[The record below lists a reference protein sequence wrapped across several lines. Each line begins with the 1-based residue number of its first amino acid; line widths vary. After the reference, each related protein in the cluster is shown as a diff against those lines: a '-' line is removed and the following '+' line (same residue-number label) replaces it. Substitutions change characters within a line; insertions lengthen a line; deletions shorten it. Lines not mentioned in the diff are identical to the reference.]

1 MVKNKK
7 IVWGILII
15 AAVFCLSFVILI
27 RFNILKTQFS
37 ENGEDKNGSKEVKVE
52 LFYNGPCESC
62 KENEKFDQA
71 VRENILKLNQDANIT
86 CIAYNVFKEQDNEY
100 MDKRIKTLGIAE
112 SDAKVPFALMDGE
125 VYKGSYDE
133 IGSQIG
139 KDISDRGEDTNKDIG
154 EDSNKDRGEDSNKDR
169 GEDSNKDI
177 GEDSNKDRG
186 KDSNIDI
193 GKDLNKDIGGD
204 KSKNINK
211 DINKNTSEDIS
222 EDTSK
227 DKDARSIILN
237 AAPSDSILLL
247 FTTYSCG
254 SCAQVKEF
262 IQSTLKNEYIIK
274 KEQGKVISKVKLIE
288 CNILNSGNLEL
299 LNELMKQY
307 AVPGNEQQVP
317 LIFYQNGFLSG
328 ETAIKN
334 GLVKVIENGSAMGF
348 SWKAGETSPVR
359 DKIEGKDLLKLGATG
374 LLNGLN
380 PCSASMLLMVLS
392 LLLMSGKDFLKGS
405 FSYMAGKILAY
416 LGMGMGAF
424 FVFTVIKEA
433 YFTLMEQILTICF
446 AFLAL
451 VLSILNFIDFWN
463 ARKKNYGRIMVQL
476 PKKLRH
482 FNHSIIKKLENIP
495 GTFLLPVLFILGVV
509 ISAGEFFCTG
519 QLYAASIL
527 YMVKEKQELTFM
539 VFWMLLIYVL
549 AMCIPQGIIIF
560 IINKSRNLPAVSRIT
575 LQGMPAVKLIYGFLF
590 LLLFI
595 LLLFF

>member
-1 MVKNKK
+1 MDKNKK

-27 RFNILKTQFS
+27 RFNILKTQTN

-71 VRENILKLNQDANIT
+71 VRENILKLNQEAKIT
-86 CIAYNVFKEQDNEY
+86 CIAYNVFKEQDKEY

-139 KDISDRGEDTNKDIG
+139 KDISDRREDTNKDIG
-154 EDSNKDRGEDSNKDR
+154 EDTNKDRGKDSNKDR
-169 GEDSNKDI
+169 GKDSDKDI
-177 GEDSNKDRG
+177 GEDSNKDIG

-204 KSKNINK
+204 KSKINK
-211 DINKNTSEDIS
+211 DINKDTSKSIS

-227 DKDARSIILN
+227 DKDARSIIVN

-262 IQSTLKNEYIIK
+262 IQSILKSEYIIK
-274 KEQGKVISKVKLIE
+274 KEQAKVVSKVKLIE
-288 CNILNSGNLEL
+288 CNILDSGNLEL

-307 AVPGNEQQVP
+307 DVPGNEQQVP

-328 ETAIKN
+328 ETAIKD

-348 SWKAGETSPVR
+348 SWKAGETSPVK
-359 DKIEGKDLLKLGATG
+359 DKIEAKDLLKLGGTG

-433 YFTLMEQILTICF
+433 YFTRVEQILTVCF

-482 FNHSIIKKLENIP
+482 FNHSVIKKLENIP

-527 YMVKEKQELTFM
+527 YMVKEEQEKTFM

-549 AMCIPQGIIIF
+549 AMCIPQGIIIL
-560 IINKSRNLPAVSRIT
+560 IINKSRNLPAVSRFT

>member
-1 MVKNKK
+1 MDKNKK

-15 AAVFCLSFVILI
+15 GAVLCLSFAVLVRFSLI
-27 RFNILKTQFS
+27 KM
-37 ENGEDKNGSKEVKVE
+37 NGNREDKDGSGEVKVE

-62 KENEKFDQA
+62 KENEKFDKA
-71 VRENILKLNQDANIT
+71 VRENVLKINQAVKIT
-86 CIAYNVFKEQDNEY
+86 CIAYNVFKEQDKEY
-100 MDKRIKTLGIAE
+100 MDKRIKTLGISE
-112 SDAKVPFALMDGE
+112 PDAKVPFALMDGE
-125 VYKGSYDE
+125 IYKGSYDE

-139 KDISDRGEDTNKDIG
+139 KAINKD
-154 EDSNKDRGEDSNKDR
+154 SRK
-169 GEDSNKDI
+169 DSNKDI
-177 GEDSNKDRG
+177 GKE
-186 KDSNIDI
+186 
-193 GKDLNKDIGGD
+193 LNKDIG
-204 KSKNINK
+204 KEISKNISK
-211 DINKNTSEDIS
+211 DTSNAIS

-227 DKDARSIILN
+227 DKDIRSIIEN

-247 FTTYSCG
+247 FTTYSCD

-262 IQSTLKNEYIIK
+262 IQSTLKSEYIIK
-274 KEQGKVISKVKLIE
+274 KEQGNVVSKVKLVE
-288 CNILNSGNLEL
+288 CNILDSGNLEL
-299 LNELMKQY
+299 LNKLMKQY
-307 AVPGNEQQVP
+307 VVPGNEKQVP

-328 ETAIKN
+328 ETAIKDS
-334 GLVKVIENGSAMGF
+334 LVKVIENGSAVGF
-348 SWKAGETSPVR
+348 SWKAGETSPVK
-359 DKIEGKDLLKLGATG
+359 DKIEGEDLLKLGATG

-424 FVFTVIKEA
+424 FVFTVIKEV
-433 YFTLMEQILTICF
+433 YFTRMEQILTICF

-451 VLSILNFIDFWN
+451 VLSIMNFIDFWN
-463 ARKKNYGRIMVQL
+463 ARNKNYGRIMVQL

-482 FNHSIIKKLENIP
+482 FNHSVIKKLENIP

-509 ISAGEFFCTG
+509 ISTGEFFCTG

-527 YMVKEKQELTFM
+527 YMVKENQEMTFM
-539 VFWMLLIYVL
+539 VCWMLLIYVL
-549 AMCIPQGIIIF
+549 AMCIPQGIIIL
-560 IINKSRNLPAVSRIT
+560 IINKSRNLPAVSRFT

>member
-1 MVKNKK
+1 MDKNKK

-15 AAVFCLSFVILI
+15 AAVFCLGFVILI
-27 RFNILKTQFS
+27 RFNLLKMNG
-37 ENGEDKNGSKEVKVE
+37 NGEDKNGSGEVKVE

-62 KENEKFDQA
+62 KENEKFDKT
-71 VRENILKLNQDANIT
+71 VRENILKLNQDVKVT
-86 CIAYNVFKEQDNEY
+86 CIAYNVFKEQDKEY
-100 MDKRIKTLGIAE
+100 MDKRIKTLGISE
-112 SDAKVPFALMDGE
+112 SDAKVPFALVDGE
-125 VYKGSYDE
+125 IYKGSYDE
-133 IGSQIG
+133 IGSQVG
-139 KDISDRGEDTNKDIG
+139 KDLS
-154 EDSNKDRGEDSNKDR
+154 
-169 GEDSNKDI
+169 
-177 GEDSNKDRG
+177 KDRG
-186 KDSNIDI
+186 KELNKDI
-193 GKDLNKDIGGD
+193 GKDLNEDIGEDLNKDIGKD
-204 KSKNINK
+204 KSKNISK
-211 DINKNTSEDIS
+211 DTSKAKGEDI
-222 EDTSK
+222 SK
-227 DKDARSIILN
+227 DKDVRSIIEN

-247 FTTYSCG
+247 FTTYSCD

-262 IQSTLKNEYIIK
+262 IQSTLKSEYIIK
-274 KEQGKVISKVKLIE
+274 KEQGNAVSKVKLIE
-288 CNILNSGNLEL
+288 CNILDSGNLEL
-299 LNELMKQY
+299 LNKLMKQY
-307 AVPGNEQQVP
+307 VVSGNEQQVP

-328 ETAIKN
+328 EKAIKD
-334 GLVKVIENGSAMGF
+334 GLVKVIENGSALGF
-348 SWKAGETSPVR
+348 SWKAGETSSVK

-433 YFTLMEQILTICF
+433 YFTRVEQILTICF

-482 FNHSIIKKLENIP
+482 FNHSVIKKLENIP

-527 YMVKEKQELTFM
+527 YMVKEKQEMTFM

-549 AMCIPQGIIIF
+549 AMCIPQGIIIL
-560 IINKSRNLPAVSRIT
+560 IINKSRNLPAVSRFT